1 MSSKWEWQGKTK
13 QQVEFSQMM
22 VAFSIMGVIGLIWFY
37 ATYYLLMWFMNWI
50 LR

>member
-1 MSSKWEWQGKTK
+1 MSIKFDYQGKRK
-13 QQVEFSQMM
+13 EQVEFSQMM

-50 LR
+50 LK